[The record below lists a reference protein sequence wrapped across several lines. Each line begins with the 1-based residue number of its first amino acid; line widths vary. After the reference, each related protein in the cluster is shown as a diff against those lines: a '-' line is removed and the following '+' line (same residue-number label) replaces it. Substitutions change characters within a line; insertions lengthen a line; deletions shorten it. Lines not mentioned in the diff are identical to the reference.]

1 MRTRK
6 NQCKK
11 LRATGIV
18 PTPGYVRAGA
28 SQSGVDKGNDEDG
41 QPLLSGIEEGC
52 DADGHRKRGSPYT
65 QSTAARHRHDLME
78 FLSCPEKSHAVRY
91 TRGTFLAASS
101 HAEVCFNQID
111 HLKLRKL
118 SRKQLE
124 RLVSS
129 LTMVYKGAEIEDMA
143 TIMSV

>member
-1 MRTRK
+1 
-6 NQCKK
+6 
-11 LRATGIV
+11 
-18 PTPGYVRAGA
+18 
-28 SQSGVDKGNDEDG
+28 
-41 QPLLSGIEEGC
+41 
-52 DADGHRKRGSPYT
+52 
-65 QSTAARHRHDLME
+65 ME

-143 TIMSV
+143 TIMSVLDTDSRPAVWGRVERYGCVWIPSSHSYGSLPHCLDRRLRPPNRGAFEFLKGPRSILHGPETHRNTLL